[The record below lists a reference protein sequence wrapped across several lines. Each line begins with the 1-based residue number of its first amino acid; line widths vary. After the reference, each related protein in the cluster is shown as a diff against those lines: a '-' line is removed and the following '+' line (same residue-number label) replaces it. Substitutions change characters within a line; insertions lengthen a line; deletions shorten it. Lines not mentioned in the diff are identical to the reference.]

1 MEIFLGIFL
10 DNLLRIK
17 VIWFVKRKIKR
28 RALRIFLEECYQNCI
43 ILSVLWPPPPTV
55 FFCWK
60 TFLYRHNAMQGQAN
74 NNASFLSTSYTPEL
88 NSSLT
93 IFLSFLCIKIESLD
107 ILHKRWWVGT
117 NNAIILMH
125 FEELGTRHYFS
136 FATPL
141 PRQRNRSS
149 ETSKNLKNVKVLLS
163 KVKLP
168 QRNNNKDMIQ

>member
-1 MEIFLGIFL
+1 MKNAATCIINIPPFLLTIDKESCSVVYYIQYTNCTLLKLNILEQGMWNFKTVLNMEIFLGIFL

-43 ILSVLWPPPPTV
+43 ILSVLWPPQPTV
-55 FFCWK
+55 FFCRK

-107 ILHKRWWVGT
+107 ILHKR
-117 NNAIILMH
+117 
-125 FEELGTRHYFS
+125 
-136 FATPL
+136 
-141 PRQRNRSS
+141 
-149 ETSKNLKNVKVLLS
+149 
-163 KVKLP
+163 
-168 QRNNNKDMIQ
+168 